1 MMTFMFQRDEAVK
14 VFEHFVSLGVKPNAK
29 TYSLLVDAHLVK
41 RDAKAA
47 LFMIKDMVIHP
58 FYGCSF
64 YIFFRFIKHFQ
75 ANAYIMC
82 R

>member
-14 VFEHFVSLGVKPNAK
+14 VFEHFASLGVKPNAK
-29 TYSLLVDAHLVK
+29 TYSLLVDANLVK

-47 LFMIKDMVIHP
+47 LLTIKDMVIHP
-58 FYGCSF
+58 LHGCSF
-64 YIFFRFIKHFQ
+64 YIFIRFIKHFQ
-75 ANAYIMC
+75 ANTCVMC